1 MADFFYNLMHPLPNA
16 VMTVVMGVLMIYWL
30 FVFISG
36 AGLED
41 LDLGFDFDVDI
52 DAPDI
57 DVDADVDVNSDVDS
71 SEPDKDISTEKEPGF
86 FMKFLNFMNVGK
98 VPFMLIL
105 STFKFI
111 VWIGSLITT
120 SLVNVTMWGLWSVL
134 ILIPLG
140 FIGLFFTKFAT
151 NPMVKL
157 FKEIGYKGEE
167 EIDFLGRAG
176 KMLSNVKD
184 KKIGT
189 AEFLVD
195 GNPIKLNVMSIDGEE
210 IKYGDYVI
218 IADESDDRKIYY
230 VSKEISIRNI

>member
-52 DAPDI
+52 DAPDV

>member
-1 MADFFYNLMHPLPNA
+1 MADFFYNLMYPLPNA

-36 AGLED
+36 AGLEG

-52 DAPDI
+52 DAPDV

-176 KMLSNVKD
+176 KMLSNIKD